1 MYDAVLIPT
10 DGSPAMARAIESA
23 IYHAEQAG
31 ATLHVLYVVDLRA
44 YVMLPEGPQAQVI
57 DLLEEDGQTAV
68 EVVRRVAD
76 ERGIE
81 AVTAVER
88 GVPQERILWYA
99 DEHEI
104 DLIVMGTH
112 GRTGEEKQM
121 LGSVAEE
128 VIRHA
133 AVPVLTVRMS
143 SAELEA
149 LPDDGTPEAQLRYIR

>member
-1 MYDAVLIPT
+1 MYDAVLLPT
-10 DGSPAMARAIESA
+10 DGSPAMARAIENA

-44 YVMLPEGPQAQVI
+44 YVMLPDGPQAQVI

-68 EVVRRVAD
+68 EVVRRVAE
-76 ERGIE
+76 ERGLE
-81 AVTAVER
+81 AVTAIER
-88 GVPQERILWYA
+88 GVPQERIIGYA
-99 DEHEI
+99 DEHDI

-128 VIRHA
+128 VIRYA
-133 AVPVLTVRMS
+133 DVPVLTVRMS
-143 SAELEA
+143 PAELEA